1 MVRISTLVVKTL
13 DYTEHRHE
21 EMYVK
26 IEDMVIRSDELPN
39 SRKGVSRMF
48 GDATVVLCTL
58 ATLSN
63 PKLNDCGLF
72 GVIPVRSLVID
83 EASQID
89 VLEFMVMTP
98 VLAFMDKLVTFWP

>member
-1 MVRISTLVVKTL
+1 MVRIKTLVVKTL
-13 DYTEHRHE
+13 GYTEHRHE
-21 EMYVK
+21 ELYAE

-39 SRKGVSRMF
+39 SQDSVSMIF
-48 GDATVVLCTL
+48 DNVTVVLCTL

-72 GVIPVRSLVID
+72 RVIPVRSLVVD

-89 VLEFMVMTP
+89 VFEFMVMIP
-98 VLAFMDKLVTFWP
+98 VFAFMDKLVTF

>member
-1 MVRISTLVVKTL
+1 
-13 DYTEHRHE
+13 
-21 EMYVK
+21 
-26 IEDMVIRSDELPN
+26 MVIRSDELPN
-39 SRKGVSRMF
+39 SQKGVSRIF

-72 GVIPVRSLVID
+72 RVIPVRSLVID

-89 VLEFMVMTP
+89 VFEFMVMIL
-98 VLAFMDKLVTFWP
+98 VLAFMDKLVIV